1 MLSWRIQF
9 TQFFAVREES
19 FFHGTARRRRV
30 SAPVKIARLV
40 FAEGVNLE
48 KSRLRYFLKTPYRRL
63 HGAGRFGSR
72 SEAVTVAVGFSPRGR
87 REESS
92 VAERRFTWAWRV
104 RSSVAPRRGHWVDA
118 DRGLKPTATIA
129 GVATRLQT
137 CLLKASRSK
146 FLPCGDGA
154 PIP

>member
-1 MLSWRIQF
+1 M
-9 TQFFAVREES
+9 
-19 FFHGTARRRRV
+19 
-30 SAPVKIARLV
+30 V
-40 FAEGVNLE
+40 FAERVNLE
-48 KSRLRYFLKTPYRRL
+48 KKLAPAIFTLKTAYRRL

-129 GVATRLQT
+129 RVATRLQT
-137 CLLKASRSK
+137 ACGRLHPFFGCTKGK
-146 FLPCGDGA
+146 FLPWNRPPKVGA
-154 PIP
+154 TSS